1 MNKYLPVFIILGNF
15 IPNFSL
21 AAAKDVGF
29 FDLNNTN
36 TVVLIAFLLFVGL
49 LVYLKVPSLIASALD
64 NRVELVNSQIQ
75 KAVAVKEES
84 VELLAEVK
92 RQETKANE
100 IVAKIISDARATSK
114 HDLDQIEVQLSG
126 MVSRKL
132 KATEDQIRMAEESTV
147 NKISHRS
154 TEIAVKVASSYLIN
168 EMDASNHEELIG
180 SAIASLANDIKNIR
194 L

>member
-36 TVVLIAFLLFVGL
+36 TVVLISFLLFVGL

-100 IVAKIISDARATSK
+100 IVAKIISDAKATSK

-168 EMDASNHEELIG
+168 EMSASNHEELIT
-180 SAIASLANDIKNIR
+180 SAIGSLANDIKNIR